1 MPKKT
6 AVTGVTLIAIL
17 AVLAFLI
24 GVAFASEKT
33 ITGEVVSVE
42 PAAQTLVINAQGKE
56 ITFRVAGKAARL
68 VGYLFTG
75 FLEEE
80 EMTFSDV
87 EKAARALATLKPGD
101 KVTVSY
107 TEADGKLAAQSITTS

>member
-6 AVTGVTLIAIL
+6 VVVFVIIL
-17 AVLAFLI
+17 AVLALFI
-24 GVAFASEKT
+24 GLAFATAKT

-42 PAAQTLVINAQGKE
+42 PSAKILVINAQGKE
-56 ITFRVAGKAARL
+56 ITFRVAENAARL

-80 EMTFSDV
+80 ETTLSDV
-87 EKAARALATLKPGD
+87 EKAAPALTNVKPGD
-101 KVTVSY
+101 KVTVNY
-107 TEADGKLAAQSITTS
+107 TEADGKLTAQSFTRD